1 MDKKLIKAYLKSFLN
16 GFGYAAAASTSI
28 VWGFPKLA
36 KRNLGPKARIVCGLT
51 GYAWCI
57 WQYLNYHKKLEEELI
72 EAIPVTT
79 STAKED
85 EDF

>member
-28 VWGFPKLA
+28 VWAFPKLA

-57 WQYLNYHKKLEEELI
+57 WQYLNYHEKLEEELI
-72 EAIPVTT
+72 EAIPATT
-79 STAKED
+79 DSVED